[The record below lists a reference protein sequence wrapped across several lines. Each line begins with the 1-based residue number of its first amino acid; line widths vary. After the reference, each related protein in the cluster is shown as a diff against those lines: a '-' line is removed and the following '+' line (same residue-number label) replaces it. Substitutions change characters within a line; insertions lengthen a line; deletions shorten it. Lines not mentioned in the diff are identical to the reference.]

1 MLNALGKAIGQL
13 ADPRLRR
20 PIWLTLA
27 ASLAV
32 VVALVVASW
41 LLLAR
46 LSLIGI
52 GWLDAAID
60 LLAGAGVLVV
70 AWLLFPATIAVVVG
84 FFLDQVA
91 AAVERRYYPEL
102 PPPRSQPV
110 AEQVMGGLRFAL
122 VALGL
127 NLLALP
133 LYLAGIFLP
142 PLNVFVFYGL
152 NGYLLGREFYELVA
166 LRRFD
171 QRQVRFLRRAHGGRS
186 FLAGV
191 VIAFLLT
198 VPFVNLIAPVIAT
211 AFMVHLF
218 EAWRRAE
225 ATTVM
230 TSRRGRL
237 PMN

>member
-1 MLNALGKAIGQL
+1 MLNVLGKAIGQL

-32 VVALVVASW
+32 VGALVAASW

-60 LLAGAGVLVV
+60 LLAGAGVVVV

-102 PPPRSQPV
+102 GPSRTQPIG
-110 AEQVMGGLRFAL
+110 EQVAGGLRFAL

-171 QRQVRFLRRAHGGRS
+171 QRQVRFLRRAHGGRM
-186 FLAGV
+186 FPAGV
-191 VIAFLLT
+191 VLSFLFT
-198 VPFVNLIAPVIAT
+198 VPFVNLVAPVHAPPLL
-211 AFMVHLF
+211 VHLF
-218 EAWRRAE
+218 QTLRRAQ
-225 ATTVM
+225 A
-230 TSRRGRL
+230 
-237 PMN
+237 

>member
-52 GWLDAAID
+52 GWLDAPSTSWPAP
-60 LLAGAGVLVV
+60 ACWWSPGCCSQPPSRWWWGSSSTRSPRRSSA
-70 AWLLFPATIAVVVG
+70 ATIPS
-84 FFLDQVA
+84 F
-91 AAVERRYYPEL
+91 RRRGPAG
-102 PPPRSQPV
+102 RR
-110 AEQVMGGLRFAL
+110 AGHGGLRFAL

-142 PLNVFVFYGL
+142 
-152 NGYLLGREFYELVA
+152 
-166 LRRFD
+166 
-171 QRQVRFLRRAHGGRS
+171 
-186 FLAGV
+186 
-191 VIAFLLT
+191 
-198 VPFVNLIAPVIAT
+198 
-211 AFMVHLF
+211 
-218 EAWRRAE
+218 
-225 ATTVM
+225 
-230 TSRRGRL
+230 RL
-237 PMN
+237 MSLSSMA